1 MFCLLPQEY
10 EARLQA
16 LLKLAGELESGNYH
30 SNEQI
35 MKRSVIYLLYTYVQN
50 FIVLMYVHKCHV
62 RILFQIPIFIEYNL
76 QRSCKALES
85 IKLTC
90 FNIICIST

>member
-1 MFCLLPQEY
+1 MFSLLSQEY

-35 MKRSVIYLLYTYVQN
+35 MKRSVIN
-50 FIVLMYVHKCHV
+50 FIK
-62 RILFQIPIFIEYNL
+62 ILSLF
-76 QRSCKALES
+76 
-85 IKLTC
+85 
-90 FNIICIST
+90 